1 MIVLPG
7 IGRGVAGRAEKRS
20 RAKRW
25 GRLLDLQTWP
35 EVLRRYC
42 LATRA
47 GLPMS
52 EAQLRGVDVA
62 DMTADEIAVYAALC
76 LGRTGWWTLSA
87 PLHTRLLSTLCDDIS
102 LGACLRSEITA
113 RCEEASQLHVRRP
126 RDGCIP
132 VGRPAVHHYGILSLH
147 SPHALGSKS
156 FQIS

>member
-1 MIVLPG
+1 MSRICSKSGAQALSG
-7 IGRGVAGRAEKRS
+7 GTAACNAAGVSQGVCDAVKRS

-52 EAQLRGVDVA
+52 EEQLRSLDVA
-62 DMTADEIAVYAALC
+62 AMTADEVAVHAALR
-76 LGRTGWWTLSA
+76 LGRTGWWMLSP

-102 LGACLRSEITA
+102 QGARLRTEIAA
-113 RCEEASQLHVRRP
+113 RCEEASQLHVRPSPPRP
-126 RDGCIP
+126 HTCVTVAELP
-132 VGRPAVHHYGILSLH
+132 L
-147 SPHALGSKS
+147 
-156 FQIS
+156 